1 MKIGPYTI
9 TGGTISPYA
18 VTDRAEQQ
26 DSIDGDGG
34 VITFPSPFDT
44 QYLKIRFRCDIGTA
58 DNIASF
64 IRFGMGFRRDAWTFI
79 DPLGVSL
86 TVRYWAD
93 DIDRMYIAPD
103 LVEMKMTLR
112 VEV

>member
-9 TGGTISPYA
+9 TGGTISPYK

-26 DSIDGDGG
+26 HSIDGDGG

-44 QYLKIRFRCDIGTA
+44 QYLKVQFRCDIGTA

-64 IRFGMGFRRDAWTFI
+64 IKYGMGYRRDPWTFV
-79 DPLGVSL
+79 DPFGASK
-86 TVRYWAD
+86 TVRYWD
-93 DIDRMYIAPD
+93 GDINRMYIAPD
-103 LVEMKMTLR
+103 LVEMTMTLR